1 MGTGSGW
8 SLESFTGISHKM
20 MQNISCNF
28 RTLLNKVKAVLLAS
42 CLVSLVPWVSAQ
54 DLPNPT
60 RWENEMAAFDALD
73 AANTPLEGAI
83 VLTGSSS
90 IRLWKDP
97 AADLAPLTVIQRG
110 FGGSVMGDLLYYLD
124 RTVLRYKPRAVVIY
138 EGDNDTALNI
148 STDTILDQLRQII
161 SRIHGE
167 LPETRIYLLAAK
179 PSVLRWEIFDHAQV
193 VNAGYQLIA
202 DSDPQVYYIDTVT
215 PFLEKNG
222 VVMDD
227 IFVSDNL
234 HLNDTGYLIWS
245 STIRAALMP
254 NEIRVE

>member
-1 MGTGSGW
+1 M
-8 SLESFTGISHKM
+8 
-20 MQNISCNF
+20 
-28 RTLLNKVKAVLLAS
+28 
-42 CLVSLVPWVSAQ
+42 
-54 DLPNPT
+54 
-60 RWENEMAAFDALD
+60 
-73 AANTPLEGAI
+73 
-83 VLTGSSS
+83 
-90 IRLWKDP
+90 
-97 AADLAPLTVIQRG
+97 
-110 FGGSVMGDLLYYLD
+110 
-124 RTVLRYKPRAVVIY
+124 
-138 EGDNDTALNI
+138 
-148 STDTILDQLRQII
+148 
-161 SRIHGE
+161 
-167 LPETRIYLLAAK
+167 
-179 PSVLRWEIFDHAQV
+179 LRWEIFDHAQV